1 MDHSDVFSK
10 KITTYVYM
18 TEIRDAYGTLELKT
32 QEIKKPL
39 KLWLLKMME
48 MLFYTIKMM
57 EVHFGRLKQA
67 VQEKD

>member
-1 MDHSDVFSK
+1 
-10 KITTYVYM
+10 M

-32 QEIKKPL
+32 QEIRKPQ